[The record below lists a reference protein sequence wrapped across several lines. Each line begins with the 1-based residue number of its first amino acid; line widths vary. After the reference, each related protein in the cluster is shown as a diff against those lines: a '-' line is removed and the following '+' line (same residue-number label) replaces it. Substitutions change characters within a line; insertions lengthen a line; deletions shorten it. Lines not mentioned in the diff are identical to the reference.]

1 MDDVIELERLA
12 ALNQLEVLDTPA
24 EPLFDSLTELAAQTF
39 SVPIALISL
48 IDRERQWFKACIG
61 LDVDHTARDISFCQH
76 AITSDDV
83 MVVHDATADERFR
96 DNPLVVGAPAI
107 RFYAGAP
114 LITPEGQHLG
124 TLCIIDTM
132 PRVFSKRD
140 GSRLAAIAK
149 SVMQALVWRHESRE
163 RERIAIVAAEQSELL
178 MQAEDMAGIGT
189 WSWDA
194 VADRT
199 TWSDQVYR
207 IHGFT
212 VGSEAPPLQ
221 GVLER
226 YHPTDAKQ
234 LSDLVQ
240 QALVAGQ
247 SYALTARIYRPDG
260 EERQVVARGACR
272 RDASGEIVGLMGTF
286 QDVTEHVASEQFIR
300 TLTNNLPGPVGY
312 WDMELR
318 CKFAN
323 AAYKDW
329 FGHTPEEVLTLTL
342 PALLG
347 PSQFETNQMHIRAA
361 LAGQRQTFSRTLVK
375 PCGRTASALI
385 HYIPDIDATGRTQG
399 FYVLVS
405 DVTAIAEALA
415 RAETAARAKSDFL
428 SNMSHEIRTPLN
440 GVIGFSDILQ
450 TTALSEEQ
458 ASYVRRIRSASRS
471 LLQIVNDVLDFSKID
486 AGRMD
491 LEMRPFDL
499 RALIEDVLSL
509 ISVAQPNPRV
519 KISFEI
525 SPEIA
530 AKVVS
535 DETRLRQIL
544 INLVGNAAKFT
555 EAGHVRLDARLRS
568 GMLCLIVADTGPGI
582 PAEKLEH
589 VFTGFTQ
596 ADSSINRR
604 FGGTGLGLSI
614 SKSLAKLM
622 NGDLTLVSRPGEGTN
637 AILQLPY
644 LRERRVRDVA
654 PEAGA
659 DDGRISVGARVMVV
673 DDVEM
678 NRALV
683 QIGLSAFGHT
693 VATFG
698 SAIEAIDAL
707 NDGAVFD
714 VILMDIQMPE
724 MDGMTATGLIRKM
737 TGAASRIP
745 IVALT
750 ANALEGHTAEYE
762 AAGMDAHFP
771 KPINMKALNGLI
783 ARLTQQDIEVERR
796 SALVPSPAPEECP
809 IATLRE
815 EYRKYL
821 SSVSD
826 EFDRIL
832 QLTND
837 EQVIRSVGDLI
848 HAIAGTAGGL
858 GFKAVSDEA
867 FALQATVKTIRS
879 SSDISQSLLPGVN
892 KFLNTVAIS
901 CT

>member
-1 MDDVIELERLA
+1 MDDFIEVKRLA
-12 ALNQLEVLDTPA
+12 ALARLEVLDTPA
-24 EPLFDSLTELAAQTF
+24 EPIFDSLTELAANTF
-39 SVPIALISL
+39 HVPIALISL
-48 IDRERQWFKACIG
+48 VDQGRQWFKACIG
-61 LDVDHTARDISFCQH
+61 LDVESTARDISFCQH
-76 AITSDDV
+76 AITSDEV

-114 LITPEGQHLG
+114 LITPEGQRLG
-124 TLCIIDTM
+124 TLCIIDTV
-132 PRVFSKRD
+132 PRVFSKKD

-221 GVLER
+221 GVLDR
-226 YHPTDAKQ
+226 YHPSDAQQ

-272 RDASGEIVGLMGTF
+272 RDAGGAIVGLMGTF
-286 QDVTEHVASEQFIR
+286 QDVTEHVASEHFIR

-329 FGHTPEEVLTLTL
+329 FGRTPEEVLTLTL

-347 PSQFETNQMHIRAA
+347 PSQFEANQMHIRAA

-405 DVTAIAEALA
+405 DVTAIAEAQA

-458 ASYVRRIRSASRS
+458 ASYVRRITSASRS

-499 RALIEDVLSL
+499 RALIEEVLSL

-519 KISFEI
+519 KISFDI
-525 SPEIA
+525 SAEIA
-530 AKVVS
+530 AKVVG

-622 NGDLTLVSRPGEGTN
+622 NGELTLVSRPGEGTN

-644 LRERRVRDVA
+644 LRERRERDVA

-693 VATFG
+693 VATFA

-707 NDGAVFD
+707 NDGEIFD
-714 VILMDIQMPE
+714 VILMDIQMPG
-724 MDGMTATGLIRKM
+724 MDGMTATGQIRKM
-737 TGAASRIP
+737 TGAASRMP

-750 ANALEGHTAEYE
+750 ANALEGQAAEYK

-783 ARLTQQDIEVERR
+783 ARLTQQQIEVDRH
-796 SALVPSPAPEECP
+796 SAPVLTLAPADCP
-809 IATLRE
+809 IASLRG
-815 EYRKYL
+815 EYRSYL
-821 SSVSD
+821 SSVAD
-826 EFDRIL
+826 EFDKIL

-837 EQVIRSVGDLI
+837 EQVIRSVGDLV

-867 FALQATVKTIRS
+867 FALHATVKKIRS

-892 KFLNTVAIS
+892 KFLNTVAVS
-901 CT
+901 CA

>member
-1 MDDVIELERLA
+1 VDDLIELERLA
-12 ALNQLEVLDTPA
+12 ALDRLEVLDTPA
-24 EPLFDSLTELAAQTF
+24 EPIFDSLTELAANTF
-39 SVPIALISL
+39 NVPIALISL
-48 IDRERQWFKACIG
+48 VDQGRQWFKACIG
-61 LDVDHTARDISFCQH
+61 LDVDSTARKISFCQH
-76 AITSDDV
+76 AIASDDV
-83 MVVHDATADERFR
+83 MVVHDATADERFCE
-96 DNPLVVGAPAI
+96 NPLVVGSPAI

-114 LITPEGQHLG
+114 LITPEGHRLG
-124 TLCIIDTM
+124 TLCIIDTV

-140 GSRLAAIAK
+140 ASRLIAIAK

-178 MQAEDMAGIGT
+178 RQAEDMAGIGT

-212 VGSEAPPLQ
+212 VGTEAPPLR
-221 GVLER
+221 GVLDR
-226 YHPTDAKQ
+226 YHPNDAQQ

-240 QALVAGQ
+240 RALVAGQ
-247 SYALTARIYRPDG
+247 SFALTARIYRPDG
-260 EERQVVARGACR
+260 GERHVVARGACR
-272 RDASGEIVGLMGTF
+272 RDASDAIIGLMGTF

-323 AAYKDW
+323 AAYRDW
-329 FGHTPEEVLTLTL
+329 FGRTPEEMLTITL

-347 PSQFETNQMHIRAA
+347 PSLFETNQMHIRAA

-375 PCGRTASALI
+375 PCGRTASALT
-385 HYIPDIDATGRTQG
+385 HYIPDIDATGRAQG

-405 DVTAIAEALA
+405 DVTDIAEAQA
-415 RAETAARAKSDFL
+415 RAESAARAKADFL

-440 GVIGFSDILQ
+440 GIIGFSDILR
-450 TTALSEEQ
+450 TTALSAEQ
-458 ASYVRRIRSASRS
+458 SSHVRRITSASRS

-491 LEMRPFDL
+491 LELRPFHL

-509 ISVAQPNPRV
+509 ISAAQPNPRV

-525 SPEIA
+525 SPDIA
-530 AKVVS
+530 ERVVG
-535 DETRLRQIL
+535 DEARLRQIL

-555 EAGHVRLDARLRS
+555 EAGHVRLDSRLQS

-589 VFTGFTQ
+589 VFSGFTQ

-622 NGDLTLVSRPGEGTN
+622 DGDLKLVSTPGEGTN

-644 LRERRVRDVA
+644 LAERRARNLED
-654 PEAGA
+654 EAGA
-659 DDGRISVGARVMVV
+659 NDRQVSAGARVMVV

-683 QIGLSAFGHT
+683 EIGLSASGHT
-693 VATFG
+693 VATFA

-707 NDGAVFD
+707 NDGEMFD
-714 VILMDIQMPE
+714 VILMDIQMPG

-750 ANALEGHTAEYE
+750 ANALDGHAAEYQ

-771 KPINMKALNGLI
+771 KPINVKELNGLI
-783 ARLTQQDIEVERR
+783 ARLTQQNIEIDRHTA
-796 SALVPSPAPEECP
+796 SASTPAPADCP
-809 IATLRE
+809 IAFLRD
-815 EYRKYL
+815 EYRNYL

-826 EFDRIL
+826 EFDKIL

-837 EQVIRSVGDLI
+837 EDVIRSVGDLV

-858 GFKAVSDEA
+858 GFKVVSDEA
-867 FALQATVKTIRS
+867 FALQATVKKIRR
-879 SSDISQSLLPGVN
+879 SSDISQTLLPGLN
-892 KFLNTVAIS
+892 KFLHTVAVS
-901 CT
+901 CA